1 MTPRFGKL
9 LIGLLA
15 APLAISLCGCAF
27 ISWSVAQFS
36 PPQEVKAIYKPPA
49 GKTILVFVDDILH
62 PVGYEPVKAEL
73 TERLNEQLTTQNTA
87 GETIPYER
95 LLNLIAATPQFDQL
109 SISEVGRRLGAD
121 IVLYVQVEEFSLK
134 DSPASPLWRGRF
146 AATVRMVDVEVGR
159 LWPEDRPGGYPV
171 EPVEISARQETSPT
185 YGAKL
190 ARDLAESLA
199 EKIAKLFYDHSTSVR
214 PKWDQ

>member
-1 MTPRFGKL
+1 MTPKFGKL

-15 APLAISLCGCAF
+15 ASLAMSLCGCAF
-27 ISWSVAQFS
+27 ISWSVAQFA
-36 PPQEVKAIYKPPA
+36 PPQRVKALYKPPA
-49 GKTILVFVDDILH
+49 GKTILVFVDDLLH
-62 PVGYEPVKAEL
+62 PVSYEPVKAEL
-73 TERLNEQLTTQNTA
+73 TERLNKQLTTQKIA

-109 SISEVGRRLGAD
+109 SIGEVGRRLGAD

-134 DSPASPLWRGRF
+134 DSPASLLWRGRF

-159 LWPEDRPGGYPV
+159 LWPEERPGGYPL
-171 EPVEISARQETSPT
+171 EPVEISARQEASPT

-199 EKIAKLFYDHSTSVR
+199 EKIAKLFYDHSISVR
-214 PKWDQ
+214 PDWDQ